1 MFMQVYYF
9 TRTGRSKA
17 IAEELAGR
25 YCTTAREIADD
36 VDWQGAGGYIKAGYK
51 AFRGEALPARYIKP
65 DDNEELILVFPVW
78 ASTLPPA
85 VRTFLEKE
93 GRARVI
99 CIPTSI
105 GSKLKD
111 RDGFAK
117 IIDLVGKK
125 ITAPISI

>member
-1 MFMQVYYF
+1 MKRSDIKKRPLSDTVLENLKPEDKDYRELDGNGLYF
-9 TRTGRSKA
+9 FVQKNGNKSWQ
-17 IAEELAGR
+17 LR
-25 YCTTAREIADD
+25 Y
-36 VDWQGAGGYIKAGYK
+36 K
-51 AFRGEALPARYIKP
+51 KP

-99 CIPTSI
+99 CIPTSL

>member
-1 MFMQVYYF
+1 MVMQVYYF

-17 IAEELAGR
+17 IAEELAER
-25 YCTTAREIADD
+25 YCTKAREIADD
-36 VDWQGAGGYIKAGYK
+36 VDWQGPSGYIKAGYK
-51 AFRGEALPARYIKP
+51 AFRGEALPARYKKP

-93 GRARVI
+93 GRKRVI

-111 RDGFAK
+111 REGFAK

-125 ITAPISI
+125 IAAPLSI